1 MIKLLA
7 EFFRQVHFMAGISLP
22 PPTTSD
28 RSFVLTWLGAIAGIV
43 AFCAVLF
50 VYIIP
55 FVFLRLNH

>member
-7 EFFRQVHFMAGISLP
+7 EFFRQVHYMVGISLP

-28 RSFVLTWLGAIAGIV
+28 RTFVCVWLVSIAAIG
-43 AFCAVLF
+43 AFCVLMF

-55 FVFLRLNH
+55 FLVYRH